1 MLMITPKDVPTNVN
15 WTLPF
20 NERLYLQWN
29 VGVHAC
35 YHGTSSV
42 FLEDILR
49 DGFLRADF
57 DKCGRGE
64 QGVFFNVDYRY
75 PNRRVYSG
83 FEHALGRAQFK
94 VAHLGGYP
102 IVFTGQI
109 SLIQTSSLE
118 PWIALSREYVSLT
131 EISDAYVRHRE
142 LREDINDL
150 LRFRRQAIASARN
163 YRLPKSSFSYFC

>member
-1 MLMITPKDVPTNVN
+1 MITHKDIPSKVN

-29 VGVHAC
+29 VGIHEC

-49 DGFLRADF
+49 DGFLQADF

-64 QGVFFNVDYRY
+64 YGVFFNVDYQY
-75 PNRRVYSG
+75 SNGRVYSG

-94 VAHLGGYP
+94 VRHLGGYP

-109 SLIQTSSLE
+109 SLIQTSNLE
-118 PWIALSREYVSLT
+118 PWIALSRENVSLT
-131 EISDAYVRHRE
+131 VISDAYVKPRE

-150 LRFRRQAIASARN
+150 LQFRQRVIASART
-163 YRLPKSSFSYFC
+163 YRLPSPSRHYSY